1 MAPDVENSNGK
12 TALQMAVEAGNGKT
26 TRVLIENGAD
36 PFRGVESPY
45 DVANRLWTKQ
55 ALEMLKDKIEQVRPD
70 MVEKLGRSGKKKE
83 DESEKLPE
91 PPEKEENGSR
101 DCEGQ
106 QIWPDRV
113 FIRKGERE
121 YMPPS
126 DPSYWY

>member
-1 MAPDVENSNGK
+1 
-12 TALQMAVEAGNGKT
+12 
-26 TRVLIENGAD
+26 
-36 PFRGVESPY
+36 
-45 DVANRLWTKQ
+45 
-55 ALEMLKDKIEQVRPD
+55 MLKDKIEQVRPD

-83 DESEKLPE
+83 DESEK
-91 PPEKEENGSR
+91 PPEKEENGNC